1 MGESRAMP
9 VVERLRRLQSGL
21 VLAVAA
27 EVEGLG
33 RRKRVQGKELVL
45 GLVRERLGLVGLGL
59 EQG

>member
-9 VVERLRRLQSGL
+9 AVERLRQLQSGL

-27 EVEGLG
+27 EVEGLA
-33 RRKRVQGKELVL
+33 RLKQVPGKEWVL
-45 GLVRERLGLVGLGL
+45 GLVRERLGLAGL

>member
-9 VVERLRRLQSGL
+9 AVERLRRSQSGL

-27 EVEGLG
+27 EVEGLA

-45 GLVRERLGLVGLGL
+45 GLVRERLGLTGL